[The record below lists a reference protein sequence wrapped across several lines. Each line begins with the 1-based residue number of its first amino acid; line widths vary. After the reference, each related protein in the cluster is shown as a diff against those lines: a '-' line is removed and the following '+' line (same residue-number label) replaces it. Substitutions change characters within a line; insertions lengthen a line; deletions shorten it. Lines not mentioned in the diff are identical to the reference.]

1 MKERELIEKIK
12 WHIAYREEGSETE
25 AYYIYSLIKFAEFK
39 LKESYKSI
47 LDVACGNGRLHR
59 FLRSYGFE
67 VYGIDINKHLISL
80 AKRENRGFE
89 SNYLIADM
97 RNFDLKRKF
106 DVCVNWFSSF
116 GYFDDKDN
124 LKVLKNISKHLR
136 NNGIFILEVRYRETL
151 PKAFER
157 GNKIFEVNEISDK
170 FLEISEQEFYPDKG
184 IVKFNNV
191 IYKRVGKNLK
201 FLDKLEVSVRH
212 YFLNEYEK
220 MAKKVGME
228 LLFVFE
234 ALTYKK
240 PSSSTGRVT
249 LIFRKV

>member
-1 MKERELIEKIK
+1 MKDRELLEKIK
-12 WHIAYREEGSETE
+12 WHITYREDRNELE
-25 AYYIYSLIKFAEFK
+25 AYYIYSLIKFAELK
-39 LKESYKSI
+39 LKESYKTI
-47 LDVACGNGRLHR
+47 LDVACGNGRLHK

-80 AKRENRGFE
+80 AKRENKGFE
-89 SNYLIADM
+89 NNYLIADM
-97 RNFDLKRKF
+97 RYFDLKRKF
-106 DVCVNWFSSF
+106 DVCISWFSSF

-124 LKVLKNISKHLR
+124 LKVLKNISKHLKS
-136 NNGIFILEVRYRETL
+136 NGIFILEVRYRETL
-151 PKAFER
+151 PKSFER
-157 GNKIFEVNEISDK
+157 GNKIFEINELSNNI
-170 FLEISEQEFYPDKG
+170 LEISEQEFYPDKG

-212 YFLNEYEK
+212 YFLGEYEN

-234 ALTYKK
+234 TLTFKK

-249 LIFRKV
+249 LTFKKI